1 MPSNP
6 FILIAE
12 DDIFFGTILKVGL
25 TEENFDVLVVKN
37 GEDAMKA
44 MRARRPDLLVLDLV
58 LPIKDGFEVIKEVEA
73 DAKLKGTKI
82 MIFTNLAQEEDRDRA
97 SELGVHDFFLKAS
110 ISIADVVKKIKEIV
124 AR

>member
-1 MPSNP
+1 M
-6 FILIAE
+6 IAE